1 MAENIPLNL
10 KNHLKNHY
18 NEFIKEFFEVQRTS
32 SITIFEYRW
41 KCLLEKYN
49 NKHVVNYLQR
59 LYANK
64 DSWAKAFV
72 LKLFTAGMSST
83 SLIFNSNTTL
93 LELAEKLTTCILE
106 EDKKTEYTLF
116 HASVP
121 KAALVATADTI
132 LPNVCRMLCEY
143 LTIEMLKIQE
153 DQIEQSLQ
161 YHAAIVVLDELQ
173 RYLSINL
180 DNLALFGENQNL
192 TDIIAKSMLDL
203 IDTNKIIEMWGFDF
217 EMEES
222 MMMGWNGSVPYL
234 NVLNQGAIFEAQDIN
249 HKTIDEHKLYGEA
262 WSKARAALMV
272 AVRRHDYNFIAI
284 LDKYLNDCQEQLSS
298 DSDSEVTS
306 NGTSDS
312 EIEGNLNPEELMNP
326 HKCKSKG
333 QPKGTNRI
341 QRADEPPKKAK
352 HKLHCKICGLS
363 GHNRAAYFEI
373 EMYSAKINIE
383 YRATDLKFR

>member
-1 MAENIPLNL
+1 
-10 KNHLKNHY
+10 
-18 NEFIKEFFEVQRTS
+18 

-49 NKHVVNYLQR
+49 NEHVVNYLQR

-64 DSWAKAFV
+64 NSWAKAFV
-72 LKLFTAGMSST
+72 LKLFTAGMSSI
-83 SLIFNSNTTL
+83 SRVESYNAKIKRLIFNSNTTL
-93 LELAEKLTTCILE
+93 LKLAEKLTTCILE
-106 EDKKTEYTLF
+106 EDKKTEYALF
-116 HASVP
+116 RASVP
-121 KAALVATADTI
+121 KAALVAIADTI
-132 LPNVCRMLCEY
+132 LSNVCRMLYEY

-153 DQIEQSLQ
+153 DQIKQSLQ
-161 YHAAIVVLDELQ
+161 YHAAIVVPDELQ

-180 DNLALFGENQNL
+180 DNPALFGENQNL
-192 TDIIAKSMLDL
+192 TDIIAKSMLNL
-203 IDTNKIIEMWGFDF
+203 IDTIKIIKMSRWYNETCNDPAKEPFLVAQKF

-234 NVLNQGAIFEAQDIN
+234 NVLNQGAMFEAQNIN
-249 HKTIDEHKLYGEA
+249 RKTIDERKLYGEA
-262 WSKARAALMV
+262 WGKARAALMV
-272 AVRRHDYNFIAI
+272 AARRHDFNFIAI

-333 QPKGTNRI
+333 RPKETNRI
-341 QRADEPPKKAK
+341 RRADEPPKKAK
-352 HKLHCKICGLS
+352 RKLYCKICERS